1 MSLIALTAA
10 KGAPGVTTTAIALA
24 GVWPR
29 AVSGNWP
36 VLLAECD
43 PSGGDVALR
52 LRGPGQRVLAQDRGM
67 ISLAAAI
74 RQPDF
79 AEPML
84 WDHVQTLDGG
94 LPVLISP
101 SAPRLASAIEVTW
114 PLVAGALAGLR
125 STDVIADCGRLHDS
139 GGGREVLARAD
150 VVVMLV
156 TPSVPAVAHLR
167 YGIEALTHGD
177 ASAAR
182 PDRIGVVV
190 VVDQRRRKSVLRDIA
205 AFLAR
210 DGLPATVLGAIAL
223 DPVGAAGLSGH
234 WGSRVDRTE
243 LVSSTRAVAS
253 TLVGVLGDQAA
264 RAARTF
270 PDRERE
276 PARATGPV
284 PTARVRNG

>member
-1 MSLIALTAA
+1 
-10 KGAPGVTTTAIALA
+10 
-24 GVWPR
+24 
-29 AVSGNWP
+29 
-36 VLLAECD
+36 
-43 PSGGDVALR
+43 
-52 LRGPGQRVLAQDRGM
+52 M

-74 RQPDF
+74 RQADF

-114 PLVAGALAGLR
+114 PLMAGALADLR
-125 STDVIADCGRLHDS
+125 ATDVIADCGRLHHS

-167 YGIEALTHGD
+167 YGIEALAHGD

-190 VVDQRRRKSVLRDIA
+190 VVDQRRRSPCCGTSPRSWPGTA
-205 AFLAR
+205 CRPRCWAR
-210 DGLPATVLGAIAL
+210 
-223 DPVGAAGLSGH
+223 
-234 WGSRVDRTE
+234 SR
-243 LVSSTRAVAS
+243 STRS
-253 TLVGVLGDQAA
+253 A
-264 RAARTF
+264 R
-270 PDRERE
+270 P
-276 PARATGPV
+276 G
-284 PTARVRNG
+284 